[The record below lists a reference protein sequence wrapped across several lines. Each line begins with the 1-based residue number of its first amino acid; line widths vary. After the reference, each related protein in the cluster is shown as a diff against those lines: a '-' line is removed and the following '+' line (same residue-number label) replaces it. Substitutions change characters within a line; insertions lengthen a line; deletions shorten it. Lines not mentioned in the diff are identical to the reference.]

1 LNIFYL
7 DEDITKCAQ
16 SHADT
21 HVIKMILES
30 VQILCTALFING
42 VEAPYKPTHKK
53 HPCVLWTSE
62 SFSNWMWLRDLT
74 IALNKEYRFRWNKKS
89 DHLSFTVMTSLSL
102 PRNFIK
108 DIGIT
113 KRPQAMP
120 DIYKVKDDPLSAYRK
135 YYIFEKRSLHRYT
148 CRKPPFWLANCDA

>member
-1 LNIFYL
+1 MNIFYL
-7 DEDITKCAQ
+7 DDDIAKCAQ
-16 SHADT
+16 SHADS

-53 HPCVLWTSE
+53 HPCTLWASE
-62 SFSNWMWLRDLT
+62 SLSNWLWLKDLT
-74 IALNKEYRFRWNKKS
+74 IELNKEYKFRWNKKS
-89 DHLSFTVMTSLSL
+89 DHLSYSVMASLNL
-102 PRNFIK
+102 PRGFIK

-113 KRPQAMP
+113 QRPQAMP

-135 YYIFEKRSLHRYT
+135 YYTIGKRSLHRYT
-148 CRKPPFWLANCDA
+148 NRKPPFWLGRSDA